1 MICTID
7 DLLFLKRAGVAIDSD
22 IFTAA
27 FEFDNRNRL
36 SVGLPCEA
44 CGAAPMAQ
52 HNLNCPHASLL
63 ASPDWFAIAV
73 CEWIDT
79 LSPRI
84 AEIKRDGKIMSSPP
98 LKSQDD
104 ALQWVRDVWQEGD
117 ELVRIFTPGVL

>member
-7 DLLFLKRAGVAIDSD
+7 DLLFLKRGGIAIDCE
-22 IFTAA
+22 IFAA
-27 FEFDNRNRL
+27 ALEFDNRNHR
-36 SVGLPCEA
+36 SIGVPCED

-52 HNLNCPHASLL
+52 HNLDCPHASLL
-63 ASPDWFAIAV
+63 VSPDWFAIAV

-84 AEIKRDGKIMSSPP
+84 AEIKRDGAIVASPP

-117 ELVRIFTPGVL
+117 ELVRIFTPGIL